1 MIRAYNEEYLSYAR
15 NLMGK
20 MFDFAVYDLGYKLD
34 DFYNMFIE
42 SGLAERFYKGETKII
57 TGLSGYEL
65 ALQVINII
73 KGDVGILFPHH
84 L

>member
-34 DFYNMFIE
+34 NFYNMFIE
-42 SGLAERFYKGETKII
+42 SGLAERFYKGETTII